1 MIVGGKD
8 PELAGD
14 IVLGTD
20 VVRAPQRRLA
30 LRPEQLLLR
39 KLFGYLNYGLS
50 NPPQLCKKQAVRF

>member
-1 MIVGGKD
+1 MGGED

-30 LRPEQLLLR
+30 LRPAQLLLR
-39 KLFGYLNYGLS
+39 KLFGYLNYGA
-50 NPPQLCKKQAVRF
+50 PKPTTIV